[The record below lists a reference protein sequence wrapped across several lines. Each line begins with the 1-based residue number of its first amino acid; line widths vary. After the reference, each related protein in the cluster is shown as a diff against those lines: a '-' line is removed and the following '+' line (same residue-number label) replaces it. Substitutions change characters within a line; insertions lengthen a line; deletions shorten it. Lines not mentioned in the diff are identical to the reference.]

1 MEMGALVQL
10 REAIVRYF
18 LPRRHSTFLVAL
30 VIAMV
35 VRVMLGDAAIGIVA
49 FNVALM
55 VLMVVSLYTID
66 ADELIGEREAVLAQR
81 RRRSIIGWT
90 LAIVAISGRLA
101 LSVAPTRR
109 LSVIDSICMLLFLS
123 FVTWDQLRSVVKQ
136 KEVTSETICMSIS
149 VYLLIAFTSGIVYG
163 VIFQLQPSA
172 FSFGSAP
179 APTPARPGDLQHVL
193 PVLVYFSLTTLATVG
208 YGDITPVSLPARYFA
223 VSEAILGQF
232 YLAILVARL
241 VGIYMTRSLNSDA
254 GNQNRSSGAP
264 D

>member
-1 MEMGALVQL
+1 MLQL
-10 REAIVRYF
+10 RAAIRQYF
-18 LPRRHSTFLVAL
+18 LPRRHSAFLVAL

-35 VRVMLGDAAIGIVA
+35 IRVMLGDAAIGLVA
-49 FNVALM
+49 FNIALM
-55 VLMVVSLYTID
+55 VLLVVSLYTID

-90 LAIVAISGRLA
+90 LAILAIAGRLA
-101 LSVAPTRR
+101 LSVTPTRQFSEAD
-109 LSVIDSICMLLFLS
+109 LIFTLLFLS
-123 FVTWDQLRSVVKQ
+123 FVIWDQLRSVLKQ
-136 KEVTSETICMSIS
+136 KEVTGETICMSVS
-149 VYLLIAFTSGIVYG
+149 VYLLIAFTSGILYC
-163 VIFQLQPSA
+163 VIFLLQPSA

-179 APTPARPGDLQHVL
+179 APNPAQPADLQHVL

-223 VSEAILGQF
+223 VSEAIVGQF

-241 VGIYMTRSLNSDA
+241 VGIYMTRSSNSDA
-254 GNQNRSSGAP
+254 GTQNRNSRAP

>member
-1 MEMGALVQL
+1 MEKTALVPL
-10 REAIVRYF
+10 GETIHRYF
-18 LPRRHSTFLVAL
+18 LPRRHSAFLVAL
-30 VIAMV
+30 VLAMV
-35 VRVMLGDAAIGIVA
+35 VRVMLGDDAIGIIA

-55 VLMVVSLYTID
+55 VLLVVSLYTID

-81 RRRSIIGWT
+81 RRRSVVGWT
-90 LAIVAISGRLA
+90 LAIVAIAGRLA
-101 LSVAPTRR
+101 LSIKPTPR

-123 FVTWDQLRSVVKQ
+123 FVTWDQLRSVLKQ

-163 VIFQLQPSA
+163 VMFQMQPNA
-172 FSFGSAP
+172 FSFGSGP
-179 APTPARPGDLQHVL
+179 APSPARPGDLQHVL

-232 YLAILVARL
+232 YLALLVARL
-241 VGIYMTRSLNSDA
+241 VGIYMTRSLNNDM
-254 GNQNRSSGAP
+254 GIQNRDSGAP